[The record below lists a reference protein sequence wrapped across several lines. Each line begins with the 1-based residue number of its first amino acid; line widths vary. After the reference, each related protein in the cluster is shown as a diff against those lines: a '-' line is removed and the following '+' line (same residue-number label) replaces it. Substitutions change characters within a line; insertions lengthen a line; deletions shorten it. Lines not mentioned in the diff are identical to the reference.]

1 MPRTFTFHD
10 IETLTVAQVRAL
22 PRVDQIEY
30 DRVFWE
36 WMDAQARNR
45 DALYRDY
52 DRVGTNLRGEI
63 AR

>member
-1 MPRTFTFHD
+1 MMPRTFTFHD
-10 IETLTVAQVRAL
+10 IETLTV
-22 PRVDQIEY
+22 
-30 DRVFWE
+30 
-36 WMDAQARNR
+36 AQARNR